1 MASSWRSTV
10 PMDPSGPE
18 CRHAAPERKPATPAP
33 PRNSETQRPV
43 PHQAPDRC
51 PRMRRKSRRSERSI
65 QGSNRPRNKPRNRH
79 NTGAAGS
86 SPGTERAA
94 TGASAAQTAGGRR
107 SQSTGCPTAPDP
119 AGFALG
125 GADPASASGAVGRS
139 DDRAS
144 VSGPTPGQSAGRPER
159 APSRLTGRGQRCAKG
174 PSGSARVSGG
184 FPNEPATRRRSP
196 AGRAGRHRGRSAVS
210 RCAAAS
216 QSARRGP
223 TGRCRIAT
231 RGADVPARADDPGA
245 LRRHAR
251 RSGSSPG
258 AAKARWVFAAR
269 SPARNRPSG
278 YRTFA
283 SGPTG
288 HGGCG
293 DHRGPTRS
301 PGRFRYQPPGPRW
314 LSHRD
319 HADDPPG
326 RQPEVY
332 RLPADR
338 RQPQRD
344 DHACLRRW
352 PPGDLGPRLSAALDR
367 QRG

>member
-1 MASSWRSTV
+1 MRRRNASRQPLRPPGT
-10 PMDPSGPE
+10 
-18 CRHAAPERKPATPAP
+18 RKHNARCPIRRRTA
-33 PRNSETQRPV
+33 
-43 PHQAPDRC
+43 C

-79 NTGAAGS
+79 NNRRSRIVTRHRKSGNRSISGADSRRPTLAINRVSHSARS
-86 SPGTERAA
+86 SRVRPRRRRPGFR
-94 TGASAAQTAGGRR
+94 QRGGRSIR
-107 SQSTGCPTAPDP
+107 WP
-119 AGFALG
+119 
-125 GADPASASGAVGRS
+125 
-139 DDRAS
+139 AS
-144 VSGPTPGQSAGRPER
+144 VSAPTPRQSAGQPER
-159 APSRLTGRGQRCAKG
+159 ACSSLAGRGQRCAKG

-184 FPNEPATRRRSP
+184 FRNEPATRRRSP
-196 AGRAGRHRGRSAVS
+196 AGRAGRHRGRSAVPRS
-210 RCAAAS
+210 AAAS

-223 TGRCRIAT
+223 TGRWRIAT

-269 SPARNRPSG
+269 PPARNRPSG
-278 YRTFA
+278 CRTFA

-314 LSHRD
+314 LPHRD

-326 RQPEVY
+326 R
-332 RLPADR
+332 
-338 RQPQRD
+338 
-344 DHACLRRW
+344 
-352 PPGDLGPRLSAALDR
+352 
-367 QRG
+367 